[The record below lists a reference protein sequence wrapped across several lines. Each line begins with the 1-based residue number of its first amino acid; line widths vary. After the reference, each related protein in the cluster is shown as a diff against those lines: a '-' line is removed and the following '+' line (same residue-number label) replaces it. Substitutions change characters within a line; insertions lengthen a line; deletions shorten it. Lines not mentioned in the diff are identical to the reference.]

1 MKEIKNKS
9 IFKLLTSVT
18 LITAIFLLTVS
29 TANIAQAASK
39 PSIDSKYTMGTG
51 SIWGNEAYYFKSDK
65 YTLDV
70 NNPVKKATYSFTSS
84 NNKVVT
90 VKTSGTKAN
99 LTGVKAGTATI
110 TCNQKL
116 NGKTTKV
123 GVCTVTVKNVTF
135 NQRVKI
141 IPIGTSTNRSILYV
155 NRNNNATYTFT
166 SNSKDLTV
174 KETLEKSD
182 AMGPGMNIMSQTFNA
197 KKAGTYTVTI
207 KETYNKVTRTVGKV
221 KYTVNNAKVYKET
234 TMEEGEVIGAFSLID
249 NCRQD
254 VPYLFV
260 ADDNKIIESYTIDDN
275 FYIKANKAGTGTIK
289 IYENAKSINE
299 SKLIGTCKIT
309 VNEVVLEAFEVNF
322 SETATYVG
330 GDDIEVEAY
339 KEPSHAPGTIT
350 INSSD
355 IKVATVKIN
364 EDGYGIITPVGAG
377 TTTITVACGDFT
389 ETKTITVYADEDE
402 YYENN

>member
-9 IFKLLTSVT
+9 ILKFLTST
-18 LITAIFLLTVS
+18 ILITALVLLTLS
-29 TANIAQAASK
+29 TASISQAASK

-51 SIWGNEAYYFKSDK
+51 SIWGDDTYYSKNDK

-70 NNPVKKATYSFTSS
+70 KNPVKKATYSFTSS

-90 VKTSGTKAN
+90 VKTSGTKAY

-123 GVCTVTVKNVTF
+123 GTCKVTVQNATF
-135 NQRVKI
+135 NQEIEVLPVGKSSFKSIWYVK
-141 IPIGTSTNRSILYV
+141 
-155 NRNNNATYTFT
+155 RNNNATYTFT
-166 SNSKDLTV
+166 SNSKDLTI
-174 KETLEKSD
+174 KETVESSD
-182 AMGPGMNIMSQTFNA
+182 FMGPDMYFISQTFNA

-221 KYTVNNAKVYKET
+221 KYTVKNANVYKET

-249 NCRQD
+249 NARHD

-260 ADDNKIIESYTIDDN
+260 SDDNKIVESYTIDDG
-275 FYIKANKAGTGTIK
+275 FYIKANKAGTATIK
-289 IYENAKSINE
+289 IYENAKSVDE

-309 VNEVVLEAFEVNF
+309 VNEVVLEAFEVYF
-322 SETATYVG
+322 SDTATYVG

-339 KEPSHAPGTIT
+339 KEPSHAPGIIT
-350 INSSD
+350 ISSSNN
-355 IKVATVKIN
+355 KVATVKID
-364 EDGYGIITPVGAG
+364 EEGYGIITPVGAG
-377 TTTITVACGDFT
+377 TTTITVACGEFT

-402 YYENN
+402 YYENY